1 MRVTQ
6 HAAKRFLQRVMKM
19 EHFNKRD
26 MYRAYRFLE
35 KETRGIVT
43 QGYHDCFRLPSF
55 EAYRAVVVENTLV
68 TILPKEWRH

>member
-19 EHFNKRD
+19 ERFNKQD

-35 KETRGIVT
+35 KETRDIVT
-43 QGYHDCFRLPSF
+43 QGYRDGFRLPSF
-55 EAYRAVVVENTLV
+55 EAYRAVVIENTLV
-68 TILPKEWRH
+68 TILPKEWMH